1 MDVSKQEAIA
11 DVFGKSVKRVR
22 ERREWSQSELARRMQ
37 EAGWPKYSQVAI
49 SRTEEGSRAVRLDE
63 ALGLARVLG
72 VQLEDLMVVGSE
84 ELDLQESIEGYLNT
98 GFIMEGYVRLTN
110 EARGYLQSDVAMAEQ
125 VLETGDLDEAARER
139 YERLIEKAKDALEG
153 DLLYFVNRALIPY
166 GSKFPYVKR
175 EPAARVAGLDRGVND
190 GDD

>member
-22 ERREWSQSELARRMQ
+22 ERKEWSQSELARRMQ

-49 SRTEEGSRAVRLDE
+49 SRTEEGTRAVRLDE
-63 ALGLARVLG
+63 ALGLARVLN
-72 VQLEDLMVVGSE
+72 VHLDDLMVVGSE

-98 GFIMEGYVRLTN
+98 GFVMEGYVRLTN
-110 EARGYLQSDVAMAEQ
+110 EARGYLQSDVVMAEQ
-125 VLETGDLDEAARER
+125 VLETGDLNDAARER
-139 YERLIEKAKDALEG
+139 YQRLIEKAKDALAG
-153 DLLYFVNRALIPY
+153 DLLYFINRALIPY
-166 GSKFPYVKR
+166 GSMFPYVER
-175 EPAARVAGLDRGVND
+175 QPAPRVAGFDDGVND

>member
-98 GFIMEGYVRLTN
+98 GLIMEGYVRLTN

-175 EPAARVAGLDRGVND
+175 EPAARVAGLDHGEND